1 MTTPRG
7 AEAVVDVRAL
17 PRTVFGHRSL
27 MWWGTVGFII
37 IEGTTL
43 FICAVSYFYLR
54 RNFATWPPQ
63 HVFRP
68 ALLIPT
74 IQAVLMLLSNIPM
87 RWVDQASSRMD
98 VAGVRS
104 GMLICSVLIVAM
116 TVLRWFEFKALNVR
130 WDTNAYGSVAWATL
144 VTHSTLL
151 LLEMA
156 ETLALTVLFF
166 GSTIEDR
173 DLAGI
178 SDNAMYWYFL
188 TGVWVVLYVMV
199 FLSPYL
205 M

>member
-1 MTTPRG
+1 MTTPR
-7 AEAVVDVRAL
+7 APEAVVDVRAL

-27 MWWGTVGFII
+27 MWWGTIGFII

-68 ALLIPT
+68 ALVIPT
-74 IQAVLMLLSNIPM
+74 VQAVLMLLSNIPM
-87 RWVDQASSRMD
+87 RWVNRASSRMD
-98 VAGVRS
+98 IPAVRS

-116 TVLRWFEFKALNVR
+116 TVLRWFELQSLNVR
-130 WDTNAYGSVAWATL
+130 WDTNAYGSVAWAT
-144 VTHSTLL
+144 VVAHTTLL
-151 LLEMA
+151 VLEMA
-156 ETLALTVLFF
+156 ETLALTALLF
-166 GSTIEDR
+166 GKEIEDR

-178 SDNAMYWYFL
+178 SDNALYWYFL
-188 TGVWVVLYVMV
+188 TGVWVVLYIMV
-199 FLSPYL
+199 FLSPYF